1 MFGVGHSANPKLL
14 YSMTAPAIIISI
26 LFVLCLTSSVAT
38 RSAGLVTENDKPSQ
52 RWLVPIVFGVSQGLM
67 ALIGYYLGKLVSHLF
82 IDEFASYLVFALM
95 LVVAVKMFVDSMR
108 ILKGKM
114 MYTVSSDWDY
124 ILLSIMAA
132 FNTLL
137 MSLTGFC
144 FLPFGSLYLFVLA
157 VAAAGFLWSCFIVR
171 IPFEPKMLRKLSFI
185 EFSAS
190 VFMVVIAILYLFT
203 DLV

>member
-1 MFGVGHSANPKLL
+1 
-14 YSMTAPAIIISI
+14 MTTSAIIISVVFI
-26 LFVLCLTSSVAT
+26 LCLTSSVAT

-82 IDEFASYLVFALM
+82 IDEFASYLVFAMM
-95 LVVAVKMFVDSMR
+95 LVVAVKMFVDSLR

-114 MYTVSSDWDY
+114 MYTISSDWDF
-124 ILLSIMAA
+124 ILLSVMAA

-137 MSLTGFC
+137 MSFAGFR
-144 FLPFGSLYLFVLA
+144 FMPFGELYWFVLA
-157 VAAAGFLWSCFIVR
+157 VAAAGFLWSYFIAR
-171 IPFEPKMLRKLSFI
+171 KDFTPGLLKKLSFI

-190 VFMVVIAILYLFT
+190 VFMAVIAILYMFT
-203 DLV
+203 DLI